1 MTEREKFEQAYA
13 QDNQCTLEWIVSQRM
28 RNGSYEHREL
38 NTAWRWYQR
47 GWAAA

>member
-13 QDNQCTLEWIVSQRM
+13 QENQCTLEWIVSQRM
-28 RNGSYEHREL
+28 RNGSYEHRYL
-38 NTAWRWYQR
+38 ARAWYWYQR